1 LSGKHVTLV
10 MCSSQRAIVKYG
22 IESFIF
28 EMIDYGENYNELEKN
43 ILKNNYITTNPVT
56 TIPLI
61 GK

>member
-1 LSGKHVTLV
+1 